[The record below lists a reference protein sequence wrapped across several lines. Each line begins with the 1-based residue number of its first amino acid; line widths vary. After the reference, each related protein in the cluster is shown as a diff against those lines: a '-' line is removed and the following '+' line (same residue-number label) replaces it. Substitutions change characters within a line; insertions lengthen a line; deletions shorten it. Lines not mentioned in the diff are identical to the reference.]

1 LQDSSKDKP
10 VAGEPIF
17 ILAGGGTGGHVYPGL
32 AVADELAGLRP
43 GAKIV
48 FACSDRPID
57 RHILDPTPYAIVVQP
72 VQPLPRSL
80 PAAAKFVRCYLASAL
95 QARQMLADLRP
106 SAVLGLGGF
115 AAAPVVC
122 RAAKCGVRTGLL
134 NPDAVPGKANRMLAR
149 RADAI
154 FTAFASTADQ
164 FPAAVRAKVRHV
176 GCPVRRAFMTAD
188 RQQALDHFGLRA
200 DRKTLVV
207 NGGSLGAASINQA
220 VALLADEL
228 GTLGGTWQVLMI
240 TGKDKAG
247 ATLEARGGLCVRV
260 LDYCQRMDLA
270 CAAADLSLGRA
281 GAGTVAELGAT
292 ATPAVLMPYPYH
304 ADQHQRLNAAELCQA
319 GAAIVVDDAKTPQT
333 NAVRLRET
341 LLPILRDPARLDA
354 MRQAAR
360 SVKGA
365 HAARS
370 VARWLLGMQDEPG
383 PAS

>member
-1 LQDSSKDKP
+1 MSD
-10 VAGEPIF
+10 VTGPIF
-17 ILAGGGTGGHVYPGL
+17 IFAGGGTGGHVYPGL
-32 AVADELAGLRP
+32 AVAGELVRLRP
-43 GAKIV
+43 DARIV

-57 RHILDPTPYAIVVQP
+57 RHILEPTPYAIVPQP
-72 VQPLPRSL
+72 VQPLPASV
-80 PAAAKFVRCYLASAL
+80 AAAARFIRCYLASAL
-95 QARQMLADLRP
+95 QARQMIADLGP

-122 RAAKCGVRTGLL
+122 RAAKCGTRTAML

-154 FTAFASTADQ
+154 FTAFAATADK
-164 FPAAVRAKVRHV
+164 FPAAVRAKVHHV
-176 GCPVRRAFMTAD
+176 GCPVRRSFMEAD
-188 RQQALDHFGLRA
+188 RPQALDHFGLRG
-200 DRKTLVV
+200 DRKTLVI

-228 GTLGGTWQVLMI
+228 GELGGVWQVLMI
-240 TGKDKAG
+240 TGRDKSGPA
-247 ATLEARGGLCVRV
+247 LEARGGLCVRT
-260 LDYCQRMDLA
+260 LDYCERMDLA

-281 GAGTVAELGAT
+281 GAGTVAELAAT

-319 GAAIVVDDAKTPQT
+319 GAAIIVEDAGSPET
-333 NAVRLRET
+333 NAARLRET
-341 LLPILRDPARLDA
+341 LLPILRDPARLDT

-365 HAARS
+365 GAAER
-370 VARWLLGMQDEPG
+370 VARWLLGMGEQ
-383 PAS
+383 

>member
-1 LQDSSKDKP
+1 MSAVS
-10 VAGEPIF
+10 EPIF
-17 ILAGGGTGGHVYPGL
+17 IFAGGGTGGHVYPGL
-32 AVADELAGLRP
+32 AVAGELAVLRP
-43 GAKIV
+43 DAKVV

-57 RHILDPTPYAIVVQP
+57 RHILEPTPYAIVVQP
-72 VQPLPRSL
+72 VQPLPASIA
-80 PAAAKFVRCYLASAL
+80 AAAKFVRCYLASAL

-122 RAAKCGVRTGLL
+122 RASKCGVRTAML

-154 FTAFASTADQ
+154 FTAFASTEDE

-176 GCPVRRAFMTAD
+176 GCPVRREFLEAD
-188 RQQALDHFGLRA
+188 RPQALDHFGLRG

-220 VALLADEL
+220 VALLAGEL
-228 GTLGGTWQVLMI
+228 GELGETWQVLLI
-240 TGKDKAG
+240 TGRDKAG
-247 ATLEARGGLCVRV
+247 PALEARGGLCVRV

-270 CAAADLSLGRA
+270 YAAADLSLGRA
-281 GAGTVAELGAT
+281 GAGTVAELSAT

-319 GAAIVVDDAKTPQT
+319 GAAIIVDDAKTAET
-333 NAVRLRET
+333 NAQRLRET
-341 LLPILRDPARLDA
+341 LLPILRDPACLDK
-354 MRQAAR
+354 MRQAAK
-360 SVKGA
+360 SIKGA
-365 HAARS
+365 HAAQR
-370 VARWLLGMQDEPG
+370 VARWLLGMEEE
-383 PAS
+383 

>member
-1 LQDSSKDKP
+1 

-17 ILAGGGTGGHVYPGL
+17 IFAGGGTGGHVYPGL
-32 AVADELAGLRP
+32 AVAGELAVLRP
-43 GAKIV
+43 DAKVV

-57 RHILDPTPYAIVVQP
+57 RQILEPTPYAIVVQP
-72 VQPLPRSL
+72 VQPLPRSIT
-80 PAAAKFVRCYLASAL
+80 AAAKFIRRYMASAL
-95 QARQMLADLRP
+95 QARQLIADLRP
-106 SAVLGLGGF
+106 AAVLGLGGF

-122 RAAKCGVRTGLL
+122 RAAKCRVRTAML

-154 FTAFASTADQ
+154 FTAFAATADK
-164 FPAAVRAKVRHV
+164 FPAAARAKVRHV
-176 GCPVRRAFMTAD
+176 GCPVRREFISAD
-188 RQQALDHFGLRA
+188 RQQALDHFGLRG
-200 DRKTLVV
+200 DRKTLVI

-220 VALLADEL
+220 VALLAGEL
-228 GTLGGTWQVLMI
+228 GELGGTWQVLMI

-247 ATLEARGGLCVRV
+247 AALDAGGGLSVRV

-270 CAAADLSLGRA
+270 YAAADLSIGRA

-319 GAAIVVDDAKTPQT
+319 GAAIIVDDSK
-333 NAVRLRET
+333 NAEINAARLREA
-341 LLPILRDPARLDA
+341 LLPILRDPARLDT
-354 MRQAAR
+354 MRQAAK
-360 SVKGA
+360 SIKGA
-365 HAARS
+365 QAAQS
-370 VARWLLGMQDEPG
+370 VARWLLGMDEQPG

>member
-1 LQDSSKDKP
+1 MT
-10 VAGEPIF
+10 GEPIF
-17 ILAGGGTGGHVYPGL
+17 IFAGGGTGGHVYPGL
-32 AVADELAGLRP
+32 AVAGELVRLRP
-43 GAKIV
+43 DARIV

-57 RHILDPTPYAIVVQP
+57 RHILEPTPYAIVAQP
-72 VQPLPRSL
+72 VQPLPASI
-80 PAAAKFVRCYLASAL
+80 AAAARFVRCYLASAL
-95 QARQMLADLRP
+95 QARQMIADLHP

-122 RAAKCGVRTGLL
+122 RAAKCGVRTAML

-149 RADAI
+149 RADVI
-154 FTAFASTADQ
+154 FTAFAATADK
-164 FPAAVRAKVRHV
+164 FPAAARARVRHV
-176 GCPVRRAFMTAD
+176 GCPVRRSFLEAD
-188 RQQALDHFGLRA
+188 RHQALDHFGLRG

-220 VALLADEL
+220 VVLLAGEL
-228 GTLGGTWQVLMI
+228 GELGGTWQVLMI

-247 ATLEARGGLCVRV
+247 ATLDARGGLHVRT
-260 LDYCQRMDLA
+260 LDYCERMDLA
-270 CAAADLSLGRA
+270 YAAADLSLGRA
-281 GAGTVAELGAT
+281 GAGTVAELSAT

-319 GAAIVVDDAKTPQT
+319 GAAIIVDDAKTPQT
-333 NAVRLRET
+333 NAARLRDT

-365 HAARS
+365 HAAQS
-370 VARWLLGMQDEPG
+370 VARWLLGMGEGSPLVAELG
-383 PAS
+383 S